1 MDCMERVAVPE
12 YKCTVRADERSRMF
26 KPGYRFPVEMSYL
39 ELCSCVSQESNKAGF
54 DPLRPRLVNKARQ
67 LDYVIFYCVHSR
79 NHGDQSREAKGKPEA
94 TSKRANRS
102 EEGTR
107 CMFTS
112 CEFEIRVQRNRDV
125 DVPLNMSKEEL
136 KVLKAETKFQWYV
149 DSGEDQKNDGRYMQP
164 DCHCFTH
171 TGHPKRVYPLAD
183 VDANMRLRIA
193 ALARNNV
200 SVASIQTSILD
211 EFKVMLS
218 DYQVWS
224 IVFYSFV

>member
-1 MDCMERVAVPE
+1 
-12 YKCTVRADERSRMF
+12 MF

-149 DSGEDQKNDGRYMQP
+149 DSGEDQKKDGRYMQP
-164 DCHCFTH
+164 DCHCCDHRCDLDCDCLLWPVSSCLQSGMNT
-171 TGHPKRVYPLAD
+171 PKT
-183 VDANMRLRIA
+183 
-193 ALARNNV
+193 
-200 SVASIQTSILD
+200 SVISSHLLG
-211 EFKVMLS
+211 FG
-218 DYQVWS
+218 
-224 IVFYSFV
+224 SFSRSHY